1 LSILTHNENPDKAK
15 AEIRLY
21 HYGLLLLMGVL
32 WGLSLSLAKIGVQ
45 AGGHPI
51 GMGLWQVCTSAGLLL
66 TFLLIRGRIPL
77 VRSDILRFG
86 LVCGSCGVAFPSIAL
101 FWCALYLPAGI
112 VAIAFASLPL
122 FTYLMSVLLGI
133 EKGQTRRLLGVV
145 IGLSAMLLMIVP
157 EGSLPS
163 PDLTGWVILAL
174 IASVGMSIENTY
186 AGGYRPPGVGS
197 LELSFIRQAT
207 AALIL
212 FPLAWYFDS
221 MMPLFEVWGT
231 AQWATTG
238 TGLLSGIAFTLLLYV
253 INTAGA
259 IFASQTAY
267 IITLAGVGWGM
278 ILFGETHSAYIW
290 LALILTLIGITLVK
304 PIENNEIH

>member
-1 LSILTHNENPDKAK
+1 
-15 AEIRLY
+15 
-21 HYGLLLLMGVL
+21 MGVL

-51 GMGLWQVCTSAGLLL
+51 GMGLWQVCTSASMLLV
-66 TFLLIRGRIPL
+66 FLLVRRRIP
-77 VRSDILRFG
+77 VIRPDILRFG
-86 LVCGSCGVAFPSIAL
+86 LVCGGCGVAFPSIAL

-145 IGLSAMLLMIVP
+145 IGLSAMMLMILP
-157 EGSLPS
+157 EGSLPG

-174 IASVGMSIENTY
+174 IASVGMSVENTY
-186 AGGYRPPGVGS
+186 AGGYRPPDVGS

-231 AQWATTG
+231 AQWATTS
-238 TGLLSGIAFTLLLYV
+238 TGLLSGVAFTLLLYV
-253 INTAGA
+253 INTAGP

-290 LALILTLIGITLVK
+290 LALALTLIGITLVK
-304 PIENNEIH
+304 PVENQ

>member
-1 LSILTHNENPDKAK
+1 
-15 AEIRLY
+15 
-21 HYGLLLLMGVL
+21 MGVL

-51 GMGLWQVCTSAGLLL
+51 GMGLWQVCTSASMLLA
-66 TFLLIRGRIPL
+66 FLLIRRRIPV
-77 VRSDILRFG
+77 VRPDIIRFG
-86 LVCGSCGVAFPSIAL
+86 VVCGGCGVAFPSIAL

-133 EKGQTRRLLGVV
+133 EKGQNRRLMGVSVGLG
-145 IGLSAMLLMIVP
+145 AMMLMIVP

-163 PDLTGWVILAL
+163 PNLTGWVLLAL

-186 AGGYRPPGVGS
+186 AGGYRPPNVGS

-221 MMPLFEVWGT
+221 MMPLLEIWGT
-231 AQWATTG
+231 AQWATTA

-253 INTAGA
+253 INSAGP

-278 ILFGETHSAYIW
+278 ILFGETHSGYIW
-290 LALILTLIGITLVK
+290 VALVLTLIGIALVK
-304 PIENNEIH
+304 PIESE